1 MVKIAILA
9 LGGDGATD
17 AFARSQ
23 QQGLAGALAEQHSV
37 LLYRAASAATPVQQ
51 RLATRVTRI
60 SLWSPGGQRVSAV
73 VSGLLA
79 AVHLRLVE
87 NPDVA
92 VVLNPW
98 NAVFIGANSAQRG
111 VAVAVDNLIR
121 PQQKSSTSANLLGR
135 LLALRA
141 KSPRFQLICHSDS
154 CANGYEKRFGTRP
167 TVLAPGVTPL
177 RPAGEKPAA
186 LTNDPLLSGG
196 FDLLVGSTDQPQSD
210 AQALR
215 AHSRGA
221 RELPL
226 VYLPAL
232 DVRRVDS
239 EELDD
244 AIGKHG
250 RIRVV
255 VNSVTSPLTP
265 WMMQAARVVIAA
277 DHDLLGARL
286 GSAAL
291 FARTELLVLDSPA
304 NRELLSEAAWMWAG
318 EASLANL
325 LTDQPWRRNSRA
337 KLRLQGLQPLT
348 DWRLV
353 ARELMESFEG

>member
-1 MVKIAILA
+1 MKIAILA

-23 QQGLAGALAEQHSV
+23 QQGLAGALAGQHSV
-37 LLYRAASAATPVQQ
+37 LLYRAATAGAPLQQ
-51 RLATRVTRI
+51 KLATGVNRI
-60 SLWSPGGQRVSAV
+60 GLWAPGGSRVSAV
-73 VSGLLA
+73 ISGWLA
-79 AVHLRLVE
+79 AIHLRLVE
-87 NPDVA
+87 KPDFA

-98 NAVFIGANSAQRG
+98 NAIFIGVKSAQRG
-111 VAVAVDNLIR
+111 VAVTVDNLIR
-121 PQQKSSTSANLLGR
+121 SQQKSSFAVTVLGR
-135 LLALRA
+135 LLAMRA
-141 KSPRFQLICHSDS
+141 KSSRFKLICHSDF
-154 CANGYEKRFGTRP
+154 CAAAFQKRFGSQP
-167 TVLAPGVTPL
+167 SVLAPGITPL
-177 RPAGEKPAA
+177 RASGETPAA
-186 LTNDPLLSGG
+186 VKNDPLLSGG
-196 FDLLVGSTDQPQSD
+196 FDLLVGSTDHPQSD

-221 RELPL
+221 RDLPL

-232 DVRRVDS
+232 DVRSVDS

-250 RIRVV
+250 RIRLL

-265 WMMQAARVVIAA
+265 WMMQSARVVIAA
-277 DHDLLGARL
+277 DQDLLGARL
-286 GSAAL
+286 GASAL
-291 FARTELLVLDSPA
+291 FARKELLVLDSPA
-304 NRELLSEAAWMWAG
+304 NRELLSEAAWIWTG

-325 LTDQPWRRNSRA
+325 LTDQPWRRGSRA